1 MKEASV
7 KCVIKDPLTSR
18 YVLIL
23 ETKDGFY
30 IPIKIGVFE
39 AEAIY
44 TELNQI
50 VPPRPMTYDFITGIL
65 SAIDD
70 VKVEKVIIEDYE
82 DGIFKASLYLVN
94 GSSCKV
100 IDCRPS
106 DAIALSLRVKSPVY
120 IEEVVLSKCKCFTK
134 DCIKGET
141 GADILE
147 EILTDQGTTYW
158 DV

>member
-1 MKEASV
+1 MKEVSV
-7 KCVIKDPLTSR
+7 KCVIKDPVTAR

-30 IPIKIGVFE
+30 VPIKIGVFE

-65 SAIDD
+65 TAIED
-70 VKVEKVIIEDYE
+70 VKIEKVIIEDYE
-82 DGIFKASLYLVN
+82 DGVFKASLYLAN
-94 GSSCKV
+94 GNNYKV

-106 DAIALSLRVKSPVY
+106 DAIALSLRIKSPVY
-120 IEEVVLSKCKCFTK
+120 IKDVVLNKCKCFTR

-141 GADILE
+141 GVDILE
-147 EILTDQGTTYW
+147 EILTDQGTTRW